1 MSSTEAQRELLARA
15 ASDGVRFVNLQFTD
29 ILGAVKS
36 TPIPVARLADSLDKG
51 TWFDGSSIEGFGRIC
66 ESDMFLVPDL
76 STYRLLPW
84 TAAERRIARII
95 CDVFTPA
102 GEPFPGDPRNILRR
116 AMAQASA
123 LGLSYNTGAELEFY
137 LFRRNGEKVHPVPHD
152 VGGYFDFSPLD
163 MASTIRE
170 EIAIALDSMG
180 MEVEMTHHE
189 VGPGQH
195 EIDVRFS
202 DALTCADNTIT
213 TRYTVKAI
221 AQAHDLYATFMPKP
235 IFGIPGNGM
244 HTHQSLFD
252 AHGQNAFYD
261 VGDRYHLSPLAYS
274 FLAGQLT
281 HARALSAILS
291 PTVNSYKRL
300 VPGFEAPVYICWGQ
314 TNRSALIRIPHTF
327 PGRENSTRAELRS
340 PDSSCSPY
348 LAFAAMLA
356 AGLDGVRRGLVPPEP
371 VEENVYDFDDARL
384 KALNIA
390 TLPDCL
396 ADALNLLE
404 GDTVLADALGGH
416 AFARF
421 LSVKRSEWEAYRSQV
436 TPWEL
441 DRYLEVL

>member
-1 MSSTEAQRELLARA
+1 
-15 ASDGVRFVNLQFTD
+15 
-29 ILGAVKS
+29 
-36 TPIPVARLADSLDKG
+36 
-51 TWFDGSSIEGFGRIC
+51 
-66 ESDMFLVPDL
+66 
-76 STYRLLPW
+76 
-84 TAAERRIARII
+84 
-95 CDVFTPA
+95 
-102 GEPFPGDPRNILRR
+102 
-116 AMAQASA
+116 
-123 LGLSYNTGAELEFY
+123 
-137 LFRRNGEKVHPVPHD
+137 
-152 VGGYFDFSPLD
+152 

-244 HTHQSLFD
+244 HTHQSLFNSQ
-252 AHGQNAFYD
+252 GNNAFYD
-261 VGDRYHLSPLAYS
+261 AGDRYHLSTLAYH

-281 HARALSAILS
+281 HAGALSAILS

-314 TNRSALIRIPHTF
+314 TNRSALIRIPRTF
-327 PGRENSTRAELRS
+327 SGRENSTRAELRS

-356 AGLDGVRRGLVPPEP
+356 AGLDGIARGLMPPEP

-384 KALNIA
+384 KAVRIA

-396 ADALNLLE
+396 ADALDLLE
-404 GDTVLADALGGH
+404 GDSVLADALGEH
-416 AFARF
+416 TFARF
-421 LSVKRSEWEAYRSQV
+421 LKVKRSEWEAYRSQV
-436 TPWEL
+436 TAWEL